1 MKPLPAYAFTMHAN
15 DVNSKVTGIKIFNDV
30 NIYNT
35 FVWNKYIISYSNFW
49 RVIPIGIMLILK
61 VEHILEI

>member
-15 DVNSKVTGIKIFNDV
+15 DVNSNFEELVHSVSKVTGIKIFNDV

-35 FVWNKYIISYSNFW
+35 FV
-49 RVIPIGIMLILK
+49 
-61 VEHILEI
+61 